1 MKKILLLLSL
11 LAAILPTFAQ
21 HVRNKPFDP
30 TLNPERLTPD
40 EIIGLFG
47 KPEQID
53 SALIDDGLGI
63 FYPEARF
70 YFYESYDP
78 ARPEK
83 EPVYVWDGFETESP
97 DFCILSDC
105 FPGGIKVGD
114 RLERLKQL
122 DFVHSRYGKGRAKN
136 GLRLAGN
143 HSELDE
149 YIIFGEEYNS
159 FYLHVKDGIVRSISW
174 VTPEDWGRIE
184 KLAREAAPRMTGAGS
199 REDCS
204 GRLPETPCPRRPI
217 SWAPSRTLRPAS
229 GTGSKAWKKP

>member
-30 TLNPERLTPD
+30 TLNAERLTPD
-40 EIIGLFG
+40 EIIRLLG
-47 KPEQID
+47 KPERID
-53 SALIDDGLGI
+53 SMMMDGLGV
-63 FYPEARF
+63 FYPGAQF
-70 YFYESYDP
+70 YFYASYDP

-83 EPVYVWDGFETESP
+83 KPVFALDGFETESP

-105 FPGGIKVGD
+105 FPGGLTVGD

-122 DFVHSRYGKGRAKN
+122 DFVHTRYGKGRAKN

-149 YIIFGEEYNS
+149 YI
-159 FYLHVKDGIVRSISW
+159 
-174 VTPEDWGRIE
+174 
-184 KLAREAAPRMTGAGS
+184 PRMTGAGS
-199 REDCS
+199 RAGCS

-217 SWAPSRTLRPAS
+217 SWAPSRTRRPAS
-229 GTGSKAWKKP
+229 GTGSKAWTKP